1 MTITSFRAARAA
13 STTQFRQ
20 VVVAGAPGAGKGTQC
35 PRLAIAL
42 DVPHISTGELL
53 REEVRRE
60 SALGLEVASTMA
72 RGGLLP
78 DALVLAL
85 VGNRLTQDDA
95 LDGFVL
101 DGFPRTSEQARA
113 LCNLLGADGLDLV
126 VELTLP
132 SDVILARLATRL
144 VCGECGVPASPSPS
158 GSGSASVGASGRGGR
173 GPRGCEL
180 CGGRLER
187 RSDDDA
193 AAVHRRLAAYRCYT
207 EPMLRWFERRNQ
219 LVRIDGA
226 RGTDEVTTSLL
237 DITRAA

>member
-1 MTITSFRAARAA
+1 MTIASFRAPRPVA
-13 STTQFRQ
+13 TTQVRHL
-20 VVVAGAPGAGKGTQC
+20 VVAGAPGAGKGTQC
-35 PRLAIAL
+35 PRLAAAL
-42 DVPHISTGELL
+42 GVSHISTGELL

-60 SALGLEVASTMA
+60 SALGVEVASTMA

-113 LCNLLGADGLDLV
+113 LCNLLGAEGLDLV
-126 VELTLP
+126 IELTLP

-144 VCGECGVPASPSPS
+144 VCGECGVPAIPSAN
-158 GSGSASVGASGRGGR
+158 GSATTGRAAR
-173 GPRGCEL
+173 APRECDA

-226 RGTDEVTTSLL
+226 RGTDEVTASLL
-237 DITRAA
+237 TLTRAA

>member
-1 MTITSFRAARAA
+1 MTIASFRASSRAA
-13 STTQFRQ
+13 STSQFRHL
-20 VVVAGAPGAGKGTQC
+20 VVAGAPGAGKGTQC
-35 PRLAIAL
+35 PRLADAL

-113 LCNLLGADGLDLV
+113 LCNLLGTDGLDLV
-126 VELTLP
+126 IELTLP

-144 VCGECGVPASPSPS
+144 VCRECGAPASPSDPPTVRQ
-158 GSGSASVGASGRGGR
+158 GRAGRAARECAS
-173 GPRGCEL
+173 

-226 RGTDEVTTSLL
+226 RGTDEVTAALL
-237 DITRAA
+237 NLTRAA

>member
-1 MTITSFRAARAA
+1 MTIASFRAPRAA
-13 STTQFRQ
+13 SLTQLRHL
-20 VVVAGAPGAGKGTQC
+20 VVAGAPGAGKGTQC
-35 PRLAIAL
+35 PRLAAAL
-42 DVPHISTGELL
+42 GVPHISTGELL

-72 RGGLLP
+72 RGGMLP

-113 LCNLLGADGLDLV
+113 LCNLLGSDGLDLV
-126 VELTLP
+126 IELTLP
-132 SDVILARLATRL
+132 SDIILARLATRL
-144 VCGECGVPASPSPS
+144 VCRDCGAPASEAGEPAPS
-158 GSGSASVGASGRGGR
+158 GRAGRTR
-173 GPRGCEL
+173 CTE

-226 RGTDEVTTSLL
+226 RRADEVTAALL
-237 DITRAA
+237 NLTRAA